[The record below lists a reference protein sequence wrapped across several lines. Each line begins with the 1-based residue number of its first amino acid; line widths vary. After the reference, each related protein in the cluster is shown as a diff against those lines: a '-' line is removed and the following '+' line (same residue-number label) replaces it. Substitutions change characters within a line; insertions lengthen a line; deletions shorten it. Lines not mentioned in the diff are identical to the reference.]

1 MNDQNKGIVLL
12 EENIIQL
19 LNKLKDNHLQLR
31 RLGDLNSDLESQKR
45 AMEEELETLKKEN
58 QSLKMANN
66 LLGSTE
72 GKTVTKNKINRL
84 IKEVDY
90 CIHQL
95 TELEGDE

>member
-31 RLGDLNSDLESQKR
+31 RLGDLNSDLEAQKR

-84 IKEVDY
+84 IKEVDN

-95 TELEGDE
+95 TELDGDE

>member
-31 RLGDLNSDLESQKR
+31 RLGDLNSDLEAQKR

-95 TELEGDE
+95 TELEEDE

>member
-31 RLGDLNSDLESQKR
+31 RLGDLNSDLEAQKR

-90 CIHQL
+90 CINQL

>member
-19 LNKLKDNHLQLR
+19 LNKMKDNHLQLR
-31 RLGDLNSDLESQKR
+31 RLGDLNSDLEAQKR

>member
-19 LNKLKDNHLQLR
+19 LNKMKDNHLQLR
-31 RLGDLNSDLESQKR
+31 RLGDLNSDLEAQKR

-84 IKEVDY
+84 IKEVDF
-90 CIHQL
+90 CILQL
-95 TELEGDE
+95 SELDGHE

>member
-31 RLGDLNSDLESQKR
+31 RLGDLNSDLEAQKR

-95 TELEGDE
+95 TELKGDE

>member
-31 RLGDLNSDLESQKR
+31 RLGDLNSDLEAQKR

-72 GKTVTKNKINRL
+72 GKTMTKNKINRL

>member
-31 RLGDLNSDLESQKR
+31 RLGDLNSDLETQKR

>member
-31 RLGDLNSDLESQKR
+31 RLGDLNSDLEAQKR
-45 AMEEELETLKKEN
+45 AMEDELETLKKEN

-95 TELEGDE
+95 TELDGDE

>member
-31 RLGDLNSDLESQKR
+31 RLGDLNSDLEAQKR

-95 TELEGDE
+95 TELDGDE

>member
-31 RLGDLNSDLESQKR
+31 RLGDLNSDLEAQKR

>member
-31 RLGDLNSDLESQKR
+31 RLGDLNSDLEAQKR

-84 IKEVDY
+84 IKEVDN